1 MPFAN
6 GVGLSTLACAALTDE
21 SRKMTTI
28 TVVDR
33 PEQLTAGVR
42 ERVPMSELTQFF
54 SRAFEHTM
62 KALEAQ
68 GVHPNGAPF
77 GKYYGQPGETV
88 DVEAGFP
95 VASVIAS
102 VGDVKP
108 GMLPGGRIVEAVHV
122 GPFDTMERTYAELQ
136 HYFTDTHLDV
146 GDVMWE
152 NYLTDPEVEPDATKW
167 RTQICWPVR

>member
-1 MPFAN
+1 
-6 GVGLSTLACAALTDE
+6 
-21 SRKMTTI
+21 MTTI
-28 TVVDR
+28 TVVDH

-42 ERVPMSELTQFF
+42 ERVPLSELMQFF

-68 GVHPNGAPF
+68 GIHPSGAPF

-95 VASVIAS
+95 VPLVIAS

-108 GMLPGGRIVEAVHV
+108 GTLPGGRIVEAVHV

-136 HYFTDTHLDV
+136 RYFSDAHLDV

-152 NYLTDPEVEPDATKW
+152 SYLTDPEVEPDAAKW